1 MSIINKQKHF
11 ILLRGLSRE
20 ARHWHHFEEE
30 LFALDSTVK
39 CHYIEYPG
47 SGRRYKEIFPI
58 NTQSLLEDINSQI
71 QLIINNNQ
79 GDFYI
84 ISISLGGMVVL
95 KYLESF
101 ARIVNIKKIFLIN
114 TSTSDVAPFFWRFQF
129 KVWPN
134 ALKVVFS
141 KNEEIKERLIL
152 DFTTNLL
159 SASKKEEISTIYAN
173 YAKVFKLSFTN
184 LLRQLLWAA
193 RASSPKSITTPIL
206 FLTSKKDK
214 LCYYKCSQRLGLK
227 YDQEVLFHDK
237 AGHDLPLDDGKWLAE
252 MIYSKS

>member
-1 MSIINKQKHF
+1 MSINNKQKHF

-20 ARHWHHFEEE
+20 ARHWHHFQEE
-30 LFALDSTVK
+30 LIVLDSAVK

-58 NTQSLLEDINSQI
+58 KTQDLLEDINSQI
-71 QLIINNNQ
+71 QSIININQ

-95 KYLESF
+95 KYLETF
-101 ARIVNIKKIFLIN
+101 ERLANIKKIFLIN
-114 TSTSDVAPFFWRFQF
+114 TSTSDVAPFYWRFQF
-129 KVWPN
+129 KIWSK

-141 KNEEIKERLIL
+141 KDEEVKERLIL
-152 DFTTNLL
+152 DFTTNLV
-159 SASKKEEISTIYAN
+159 STNKKQEISRVYAS
-173 YAKVFKLSFTN
+173 YAKVFTLSLTN

-193 RASSPKSITTPIL
+193 KATSPKKIMTPIL

-214 LCYYKCSQRLGLK
+214 LCYYKCSQRLALK
-227 YDQEVLFHDK
+227 YNQEILYHDK
-237 AGHDLPLDDGKWLAE
+237 AGHDLPLDDGKWLAKQ
-252 MIYSKS
+252 IYFKS